1 MKTIDIQS
9 KIMLRSVIRHLV
21 QSMELL
27 NQISEED
34 YRKIV
39 LAAQKKKD
47 CQKGVTDNAGRG
59 NLFMQLFFF
68 REWVETLLNSQEE

>member
-47 CQKGVTDNAGRG
+47 CQKGITDNAGRG
-59 NLFMQLFFF
+59 NIFMMLFFI
-68 REWVETLLNSQEE
+68 RELVESLLNEE

>member
-1 MKTIDIQS
+1 MKSIDIQS
-9 KIMLRSVIRHLV
+9 KIMLRSVVRHLV

-47 CQKGVTDNAGRG
+47 CIKGILDNAGRG
-59 NLFMQLFFF
+59 NIFMMLFFI
-68 REWVETLLNSQEE
+68 RELIESVLNEE

>member
-1 MKTIDIQS
+1 MKNIDIQS

-21 QSMELL
+21 QTMELL

-47 CQKGVTDNAGRG
+47 CQKGITDNAGRG
-59 NLFMQLFFF
+59 NIFMMLFFI
-68 REWVETLLNSQEE
+68 RELVESLLHEE